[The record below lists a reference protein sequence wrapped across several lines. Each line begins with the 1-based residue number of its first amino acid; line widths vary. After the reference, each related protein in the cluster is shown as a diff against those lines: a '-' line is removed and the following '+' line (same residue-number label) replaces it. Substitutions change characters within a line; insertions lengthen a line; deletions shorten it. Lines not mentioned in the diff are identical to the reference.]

1 VTKPVLL
8 IALGA
13 LAGLVVGGVASG
25 LVGLDVAAQLRPV
38 TALLAPPRA
47 TPPAS
52 QPGADD
58 TAVAGQGAFSFCL
71 HKAGD
76 DEERTLRDLLA
87 FHDHEATLALTEC
100 LLNVAP
106 QRFCGPDGGAKA
118 ENAMEIYLWSRD
130 VARVRTAP
138 HGLADR
144 IRLLDRTDKTSD
156 AGGSPDPFTLSWSGP
171 RDRALYDRLRALGRD
186 GYLDPGAFGY
196 SGRAELREA
205 LTDVKPIGSPC
216 AGIAR
221 AE

>member
-1 VTKPVLL
+1 L

-13 LAGLVVGGVASG
+13 LAGLVVGGIASG
-25 LVGLDVAAQLRPV
+25 LVGLDVAAQMRPLA
-38 TALLAPPRA
+38 ALIAPQRA
-47 TPPAS
+47 APPAS
-52 QPGADD
+52 QPGGDD
-58 TAVAGQGAFSFCL
+58 TASAGRGAFSFCL

-144 IRLLDRTDKTSD
+144 IRLLDRTDRTND
-156 AGGSPDPFTLSWSGP
+156 AGGSPDPFTLSWTGP
-171 RDRALYDRLRALGRD
+171 RDRALYDRLRALARD

-196 SGRAELREA
+196 SGRAELRDA
-205 LTDVKPIGSPC
+205 LTDVKPIGAPC

-221 AE
+221 AG